1 MAENSFGQRLH
12 HYRKRASKSIPAVA
26 IEVGVDRAYL
36 YRLEAQG
43 ADWLNRPLEGG
54 LPKHPSRDLV
64 IRLAIALG
72 LSLDECDEL
81 LLLAGYAPLFPL
93 GQLDKIQMMDHVC

>member
-1 MAENSFGQRLH
+1 MTDNRFGQTLQQ
-12 HYRKRASKSIPAVA
+12 YRTRAAKSIPTIAT
-26 IEVGVDRAYL
+26 EVGVDRTYL
-36 YRLEAQG
+36 YRLETQP

-54 LPKHPSRDLV
+54 QLKHPSRDLV
-64 IRLAIALG
+64 IRLSIALH

-93 GQLDKIQMMDHVC
+93 GKLDKAW

>member
-1 MAENSFGQRLH
+1 MNEENRFGHTLQQ
-12 HYRKRASKSIPAVA
+12 YRKRVA
-26 IEVGVDRAYL
+26 KGITTIATEVGVDRTYL
-36 YRLEAQG
+36 YRLETQP

-54 LPKHPSRDLV
+54 HLKHPSRDLV
-64 IRLAIALG
+64 IRLALALH

-93 GQLDKIQMMDHVC
+93 GQLDRPSRSL

>member
-1 MAENSFGQRLH
+1 MEENTFGQLLQQ
-12 HYRKRASKSIPAVA
+12 YRIRAAKSIPAIA
-26 IEVGVDRAYL
+26 IEVGVDRTYV
-36 YRLEAQG
+36 YRLETQS

-54 LPKHPSRDLV
+54 HLKHPSRDLV
-64 IRLAIALG
+64 IRLGIALN

-93 GQLDKIQMMDHVC
+93 GKLDKI